1 MIGGYIPN
9 GDAIDSMLV
18 GYNVRRELTYAASV
32 RAGIAPELRRAL
44 LPHFEALRTARCPF
58 VNLPDRG
65 EGRWGEGLTA
75 AKMAMC
81 RWLYPVVVARIEFLE
96 WTPENRLGHR
106 RFAGMT
112 SALGMAN
119 NIQK

>member
-1 MIGGYIPN
+1 MATPSTQSWSDITRA
-9 GDAIDSMLV
+9 AISCTRAVFMPVSQANFRPALV
-18 GYNVRRELTYAASV
+18 PHCEK
-32 RAGIAPELRRAL
+32 LRI
-44 LPHFEALRTARCPF
+44 TRCQF
-58 VNLPDRG
+58 VNLPERT
-65 EGRWGEGLTA
+65 EGRWGEVLTA

>member
-1 MIGGYIPN
+1 MP
-9 GDAIDSMLV
+9 
-18 GYNVRRELTYAASV
+18 AAF
-32 RAGIAPELRRAL
+32 RAGIASEFRLVLVPYFEKLRI
-44 LPHFEALRTARCPF
+44 TRCPF
-58 VNLPDRG
+58 TNLPERT